1 MSFTDFFMEK
11 ENKSLILT
19 ITQAVAMVLALFT
32 GPLISSNLFFSF
44 LALLGLGIWIWSF
57 VIMVREGSYNILPN
71 LSKKNKLVTKGPY
84 HFVRHPIYTGMFL
97 LAGSLLL
104 NYLTVW
110 RIGFFL
116 VLLFSTILKLEE
128 EEKILNKSFED
139 YHQYQKKTKR
149 LIPFV
154 Y

>member
-1 MSFTDFFMEK
+1 MNKEK
-11 ENKSLILT
+11 RSLILT
-19 ITQAVAMVLALFT
+19 ITQAVAMILALFT
-32 GPLISSNLFFSF
+32 GPLIPSNLFFIF

-57 VIMVREGSYNILPN
+57 VIMVRRGSYNILPQ
-71 LSKKNKLVTKGPY
+71 LSKKNNLVTDGPY
-84 HFVRHPIYTGMFL
+84 RFVRHPIYTAMLL

-116 VLLFSTILKLEE
+116 VLLISTMLKLEE
-128 EEKILNKSFED
+128 EEKILNKNFED

>member
-1 MSFTDFFMEK
+1 MKKEK
-11 ENKSLILT
+11 KSLILT
-19 ITQAVAMVLALFT
+19 ITQAVVMALALFT
-32 GPLISSNLFFSF
+32 GPLIPSNLFFSF
-44 LALLGLGIWIWSF
+44 LALLGLGIWVWSF

-84 HFVRHPIYTGMFL
+84 HFVRHPIYTGMLL

-116 VLLFSTILKLEE
+116 VLLISTMLKLEE
-128 EEKILNKSFED
+128 EEKILNKNFED

>member
-1 MSFTDFFMEK
+1 M
-11 ENKSLILT
+11 L
-19 ITQAVAMVLALFT
+19 
-32 GPLISSNLFFSF
+32 
-44 LALLGLGIWIWSF
+44 
-57 VIMVREGSYNILPN
+57 
-71 LSKKNKLVTKGPY
+71 
-84 HFVRHPIYTGMFL
+84 L

-116 VLLFSTILKLEE
+116 VLLISTMLKLEE
-128 EEKILNKSFED
+128 EEKILNKNFED